1 MKQKQT
7 GEIRRLS
14 QKLHP
19 EVYHWDP
26 ETDGALTAVRLSDKL
41 CSMGYECTRYTYSSG
56 TCFPEHTHPVDKI
69 DAVLDGRFL
78 IRIYG
83 IDVVLGAG
91 DWVVIPRNTIHSAE
105 VIGDQDVLNIDAVKL
120 D

>member
-19 EVYHWDP
+19 EVYHWNP
-26 ETDGALTAVRLSDKL
+26 GTDGALTAVRLSDKL

-69 DAVLDGRFL
+69 DAVLSGRFL

-91 DWVVIPRNTIHSAE
+91 DWIVVPKNTIHSAE
-105 VIGDQDVLNIDAVKL
+105 VIGDQDVLSIDAVKL